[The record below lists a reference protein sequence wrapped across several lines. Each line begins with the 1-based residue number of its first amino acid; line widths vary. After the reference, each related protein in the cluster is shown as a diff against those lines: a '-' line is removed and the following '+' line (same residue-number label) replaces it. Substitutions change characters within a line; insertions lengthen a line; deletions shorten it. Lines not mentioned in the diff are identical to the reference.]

1 MGKTTFAFPEKP
13 DPPSVGK
20 VTHKSVELFW
30 NHVQKQY
37 YGGEKGD
44 FRPRFCIQEED
55 QIRGFG
61 TVYTGYGTSFV
72 FDGLE
77 ARTKYRYRIQVIYGS
92 SDQQTSPWSRI
103 VAVSTTD
110 LPLNTDHLHRAIVRG
125 DIHAVKKALSDQVCH
140 VDSPNKEGYT
150 ALMIAAMS
158 GMQQITELL
167 LDKKADVNIQ
177 SKSGKDA
184 LMLACF
190 EGHMNICKVLR
201 KQGAQLDQR
210 DKGGN
215 TALHLATDG
224 GNLDIIRWLVAEGA
238 EVDSRDSVSG
248 WTPLLRSV
256 AMSSNVL
263 AGHCLVQLGADV
275 NALDKEGK
283 TPLMLAAIKTNS
295 KFGKLLLDA
304 GADFTIKSAFGKTA
318 ADMSEAT
325 DNKQIAKMISEL
337 KRSLHEE
344 QLKKMNSIHGNGD
357 QANLE
362 IVVPHV

>member
-1 MGKTTFAFPEKP
+1 MGKTSFVFPDKP
-13 DPPSVGK
+13 DPPMVGK
-20 VTHKSVELFW
+20 VTHKSIELFW

-55 QIRGFG
+55 QIKGFG
-61 TVYTGYGTSFV
+61 SVYTGYGTSFV
-72 FDGLE
+72 FDGLD
-77 ARTKYRYRIQVIYGS
+77 ARTKYRYRIQVIYGNN
-92 SDQQTSPWSRI
+92 DQTSPWSRI

-125 DIHAVKKALSDQVCH
+125 DIHAVKKALGDQVCH
-140 VDSPNKEGYT
+140 VDAPNKEGYT
-150 ALMIAAMS
+150 ALMVATMS
-158 GMQQITELL
+158 GMLQITQLI

-184 LMLACF
+184 LMLGCF
-190 EGHMNICKVLR
+190 EGYMNICKALR
-201 KQGAQLDQR
+201 KYGAKLDQR

-238 EVDSRDSVSG
+238 DVDARDTVSG
-248 WTPLLRSV
+248 WTPLLRCT

-263 AGHCLVQLGADV
+263 AGQCLIQLGADV
-275 NALDKEGK
+275 NATDKEGK
-283 TPLMLAAIKTNS
+283 TALMLAAIKTNS
-295 KFGKLLLDA
+295 HFGKILLDA
-304 GADFTIKSAFGKTA
+304 GADFSVKSAFGKTA

-325 DNKQIAKMISEL
+325 DNKQIAKMIGEL
-337 KRSLHEE
+337 KRILHEE
-344 QLKKMNSIHGNGD
+344 QLQKMTQDSLH
-357 QANLE
+357 
-362 IVVPHV
+362 